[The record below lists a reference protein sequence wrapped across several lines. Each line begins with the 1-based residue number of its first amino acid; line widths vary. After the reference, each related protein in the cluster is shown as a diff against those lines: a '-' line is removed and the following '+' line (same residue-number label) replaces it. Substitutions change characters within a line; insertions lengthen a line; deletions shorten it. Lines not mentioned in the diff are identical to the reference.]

1 MSSRPQVQEFL
12 DKLDELQAIFVLSR
26 RFAPFLDELFD
37 FVQDITVL
45 LEEVNTTIRT
55 RSGHM
60 ERATEH
66 LKSVSEATE
75 VATSEILDHSD
86 EVLKDLRSIE
96 DQLSTVEEQFA
107 EEAEADNQ
115 VLALLREE
123 LGEGHEELLDEV
135 ARIQGRKQDLRDE
148 WAAQLQ
154 DTRDS
159 LSPIRDRMNQ
169 IMMSLQV
176 QDVTEQQLSSVNHLI
191 ETVRDRID
199 ALLRRLGTGKA
210 DRSDAPSGEPS
221 RTATFNMNAEY
232 DRSGDQQRMA
242 DNVMSGTGSGA
253 STRAQDGGSTRGA
266 APKSTSSSR
275 ASSNGASSNGASSDG
290 TSANGASS
298 DGGEAA
304 SQSDIDDMFDDG
316 GGGSSGSD
324 EGGEAASQE
333 EIDELFQ

>member
-1 MSSRPQVQEFL
+1 MSSPSSSRPQVQEFL
-12 DKLDELQAIFVLSR
+12 DKLEELQAVFVLGR
-26 RFAPFLDELFD
+26 RFSPFLGEMIH

-86 EVLKDLRSIE
+86 EVLKDLRGLE
-96 DQLSTVEEQFA
+96 DRLSTLEEDFS
-107 EEAEADNQ
+107 EAAAADER
-115 VLALLREE
+115 VLTLLHDE
-123 LGEGHEELLDEV
+123 LGDEHEEVLDEV
-135 ARIQGRKQDLRDE
+135 ARIQDEKQALRDD
-148 WAAQLQ
+148 WATQLQ
-154 DTRDS
+154 EAREA

-176 QDVTEQQLSSVNHLI
+176 QDITEQQLSSVNHLI

-199 ALLRRLGTGKA
+199 ALLDRLGTGEA
-210 DRSDAPSGEPS
+210 DRGEAPSADPG

-232 DRSGDQQRMA
+232 DRSDDRQRMA
-242 DNVMSGTGSGA
+242 DDLMADKDVDGPTGGQNGA
-253 STRAQDGGSTRGA
+253 S
-266 APKSTSSSR
+266 APQSSSN
-275 ASSNGASSNGASSDG
+275 NGASSG
-290 TSANGASS
+290 
-298 DGGEAA
+298 GGEAA
-304 SQSDIDDMFDDG
+304 SQSDIDEMFDQGADDG
-316 GGGSSGSD
+316 ETGD
-324 EGGEAASQE
+324 GGEAASQE

>member
-1 MSSRPQVQEFL
+1 MPSRPQVQEFL

-96 DQLSTVEEQFA
+96 DQLSTLEEQFA
-107 EEAEADNQ
+107 EEAKADNQ

-148 WAAQLQ
+148 WAVQLQ

-199 ALLRRLGTGKA
+199 ALLSRLGTGKA

-221 RTATFNMNAEY
+221 RTATFNMNAKY

-253 STRAQDGGSTRGA
+253 STRAQSGGGTGGA
-266 APKSTSSSR
+266 APKSTSS
-275 ASSNGASSNGASSDG
+275 NGASSNGTSSDG

-316 GGGSSGSD
+316 GGGSSGGD

>member
-1 MSSRPQVQEFL
+1 MSSRPQVQKFL

-45 LEEVNTTIRT
+45 LEEVDTTIRT

-86 EVLKDLRSIE
+86 EVLKALQRIE
-96 DQLSTVEEQFA
+96 DQLSTLEEEFGDA
-107 EEAEADNQ
+107 AEADAE
-115 VLALLREE
+115 VLSLLRDE
-123 LGEGHEELLDEV
+123 LGDEHEELVDEV
-135 ARIQGRKQDLRDE
+135 VRIQGKKQDLRDD

-154 DTRDS
+154 DTRDA

-199 ALLRRLGTGKA
+199 ALLARLGTGQA
-210 DRSDAPSGEPS
+210 DRSEAPSGEPS
-221 RTATFNMNAEY
+221 RTAAFNMNAEY

-242 DNVMSGTGSGA
+242 DNVMAGNAGDAPTDPGDGREANGAASQPASSSGT
-253 STRAQDGGSTRGA
+253 
-266 APKSTSSSR
+266 
-275 ASSNGASSNGASSDG
+275 SSNGASA
-290 TSANGASS
+290 
-298 DGGEAA
+298 GGGGAA
-304 SQSDIDDMFDDG
+304 SQSDIDEMFDDG
-316 GGGSSGSD
+316 GGGPEAGD
-324 EGGEAASQE
+324 EGDEAASQE

>member
-107 EEAEADNQ
+107 EEAKADNQ

-199 ALLRRLGTGKA
+199 ALLARLGTGQA
-210 DRSDAPSGEPS
+210 DRSEAPSGEPS
-221 RTATFNMNAEY
+221 RTAAFNMNAEY
-232 DRSGDQQRMA
+232 DRSDDKQRMA
-242 DNVMSGTGSGA
+242 DDVVAGDGGGAPAGRNSGSGTNGA
-253 STRAQDGGSTRGA
+253 SSQS
-266 APKSTSSSR
+266 
-275 ASSNGASSNGASSDG
+275 ASSNGASSGASSSNGGG
-290 TSANGASS
+290 T
-298 DGGEAA
+298 AA
-304 SQSDIDDMFDDG
+304 SQSDIDEMFDDG
-316 GGGSSGSD
+316 GGGSGGGD

>member
-199 ALLRRLGTGKA
+199 ALLARLGTGQA

-221 RTATFNMNAEY
+221 RTAAFNMNAEY
-232 DRSGDQQRMA
+232 DRSGEKQRVA
-242 DNVMSGTGSGA
+242 DDVVAGDGGGAPAGRNSGGGTNGA
-253 STRAQDGGSTRGA
+253 SSQS
-266 APKSTSSSR
+266 
-275 ASSNGASSNGASSDG
+275 ASSNGASSGASSSNGGG
-290 TSANGASS
+290 T
-298 DGGEAA
+298 AA

-316 GGGSSGSD
+316 GGGSGGGD

>member
-96 DQLSTVEEQFA
+96 DQLSTLEEQFA
-107 EEAEADNQ
+107 KEAKADNQ

-154 DTRDS
+154 ETRDS

-199 ALLRRLGTGKA
+199 ALLARLGTGQA
-210 DRSDAPSGEPS
+210 DRSEAPSGEPS
-221 RTATFNMNAEY
+221 RTAAFNMNAEY
-232 DRSGDQQRMA
+232 DRSDDKQRMA
-242 DNVMSGTGSGA
+242 DDVVAGDGGGAPTGRNSGGGTNGA
-253 STRAQDGGSTRGA
+253 SSQS
-266 APKSTSSSR
+266 
-275 ASSNGASSNGASSDG
+275 ASSNGASSGASSSNGGG
-290 TSANGASS
+290 T
-298 DGGEAA
+298 AA

-316 GGGSSGSD
+316 GGGSGGGD

>member
-12 DKLDELQAIFVLSR
+12 DKLGELQAIFTLSR
-26 RFAPFLDELFD
+26 RVAPFLDELFD

-45 LEEVNTTIRT
+45 LEEVDTTIRT

-96 DQLSTVEEQFA
+96 DQLSTLEEQFA
-107 EEAEADNQ
+107 EEAKADNQ

-123 LGEGHEELLDEV
+123 LGEGHEELLNEV

-199 ALLRRLGTGKA
+199 ALLSRLGTGQA
-210 DRSDAPSGEPS
+210 DRREAPSGEPS

-232 DRSGDQQRMA
+232 DHEKQRVA
-242 DNVMSGTGSGA
+242 DDVVAG
-253 STRAQDGGSTRGA
+253 
-266 APKSTSSSR
+266 
-275 ASSNGASSNGASSDG
+275 
-290 TSANGASS
+290 
-298 DGGEAA
+298 
-304 SQSDIDDMFDDG
+304 DG
-316 GGGSSGSD
+316 GGAPA
-324 EGGEAASQE
+324 GGKNGGGGRGGPAAAAGPVPFLKGKARGKAWGADARVRAE
-333 EIDELFQ
+333 RYKTI

>member
-86 EVLKDLRSIE
+86 EVLKDLRNIE
-96 DQLSTVEEQFA
+96 DQLSTLEDRFA

-115 VLALLREE
+115 VLNLLREE
-123 LGEGHEELLDEV
+123 LGEEHEELLDEV

-148 WAAQLQ
+148 WAAELQ

-199 ALLRRLGTGKA
+199 ALLARLGTGQA
-210 DRSDAPSGEPS
+210 DRTDAPSAEPS

-242 DNVMSGTGSGA
+242 DNMMAGKDGGAPTGSQNGGGA
-253 STRAQDGGSTRGA
+253 GGSSPQPT
-266 APKSTSSSR
+266 P
-275 ASSNGASSNGASSDG
+275 SNGASSNGASSDG
-290 TSANGASS
+290 
-298 DGGEAA
+298 GGAA

-316 GGGSSGSD
+316 GGGSDGGD

>member
-26 RFAPFLDELFD
+26 RVSPFLDQLFD

-45 LEEVNTTIRT
+45 LEEVDTTIRT

-86 EVLKDLRSIE
+86 EVLKDLRSIG
-96 DQLSTVEEQFA
+96 DQLSTLEDQFA
-107 EEAEADNQ
+107 KEAEADNQ
-115 VLALLREE
+115 ILALLRDE
-123 LGEGHEELLDEV
+123 LGDEHSELLNEV
-135 ARIQGRKQDLRDE
+135 ARIQGKKQDLRDE
-148 WAAQLQ
+148 WTTDLEE
-154 DTRDS
+154 TRDA

-199 ALLRRLGTGKA
+199 ALLDRLGTGEA
-210 DRSDAPSGEPS
+210 DRGEAPSGVPS
-221 RTATFNMNAEY
+221 RTAAFNMNAEY
-232 DRSGDQQRMA
+232 DHNKQRVA
-242 DNVMSGTGSGA
+242 DDVVGGN
-253 STRAQDGGSTRGA
+253 GGST
-266 APKSTSSSR
+266 STGQRNGGQAKGSSSQATASGGGASNG
-275 ASSNGASSNGASSDG
+275 ASSSGASSNGASSGGDG
-290 TSANGASS
+290 T
-298 DGGEAA
+298 AA

-316 GGGSSGSD
+316 GGGGGSSGD
-324 EGGEAASQE
+324 DGGGEAASQE

>member
-1 MSSRPQVQEFL
+1 MSSPSSSRPQVQEFL
-12 DKLDELQAIFVLSR
+12 DKLEELQAVFVLGR
-26 RFAPFLDELFD
+26 RFSPFLGEMIH

-86 EVLKDLRSIE
+86 EVLKDLRGLE
-96 DQLSTVEEQFA
+96 DRLSTLEEEFS
-107 EEAEADNQ
+107 EAAAADER
-115 VLALLREE
+115 VLTLLHDE
-123 LGEGHEELLDEV
+123 LGDEHEEVLDEV
-135 ARIQGRKQDLRDE
+135 ARIQDEKQALRDD
-148 WAAQLQ
+148 WASQLQ
-154 DTRDS
+154 ETREA

-176 QDVTEQQLSSVNHLI
+176 QDITEQQLSSVNHLI

-199 ALLRRLGTGKA
+199 ALLDRLGTGEA
-210 DRSDAPSGEPS
+210 DRGEAPSADPG

-242 DNVMSGTGSGA
+242 DDLMAGNDVDAPAGGQNGA
-253 STRAQDGGSTRGA
+253 S
-266 APKSTSSSR
+266 APQSSSN
-275 ASSNGASSNGASSDG
+275 NGASSG
-290 TSANGASS
+290 
-298 DGGEAA
+298 GGEAA
-304 SQSDIDDMFDDG
+304 SQSDIDEMFDQGADDG
-316 GGGSSGSD
+316 ETGD
-324 EGGEAASQE
+324 GGEAASQE

>member
-96 DQLSTVEEQFA
+96 DQLSTLEEQFA
-107 EEAEADNQ
+107 EEAKADNQ

-199 ALLRRLGTGKA
+199 ALLARLGTGQA
-210 DRSDAPSGEPS
+210 DRSEAPSGEPS
-221 RTATFNMNAEY
+221 RTAAFNMNAEY
-232 DRSGDQQRMA
+232 DRSGEKQRVA
-242 DNVMSGTGSGA
+242 DDVVAGDGGGAPAGRNSGGGTNGA
-253 STRAQDGGSTRGA
+253 SQS
-266 APKSTSSSR
+266 
-275 ASSNGASSNGASSDG
+275 ASSNGASSSNGGG
-290 TSANGASS
+290 T
-298 DGGEAA
+298 AA

-316 GGGSSGSD
+316 GGGSGGGD

>member
-1 MSSRPQVQEFL
+1 MSSASSSRPQVQEFL
-12 DKLDELQAIFVLSR
+12 DKLEELQAVFVLGR
-26 RFAPFLDELFD
+26 RFSPFLGEMIH

-86 EVLKDLRSIE
+86 EVLKDLRGLEDRLSALE
-96 DQLSTVEEQFA
+96 DQFGDAADADEE
-107 EEAEADNQ
+107 
-115 VLALLREE
+115 VLTLLRDE
-123 LGEGHEELLDEV
+123 LGDEHQELLDEV
-135 ARIQGRKQDLRDE
+135 ARIQDEKQALRND
-148 WAAQLQ
+148 WATQLQ
-154 DTRDS
+154 ETRDA

-176 QDVTEQQLSSVNHLI
+176 QDITEQQLSSVNHLI

-199 ALLRRLGTGKA
+199 ALLDRLGTGEA
-210 DRSDAPSGEPS
+210 DRGEAPSADPG

-232 DRSGDQQRMA
+232 DRSDDRQRMA
-242 DNVMSGTGSGA
+242 DDLMAGKDVDGTTGGPNGA
-253 STRAQDGGSTRGA
+253 SDPGA
-266 APKSTSSSR
+266 SSRQSSST
-275 ASSNGASSNGASSDG
+275 NGASSG
-290 TSANGASS
+290 
-298 DGGEAA
+298 GGEAA
-304 SQSDIDDMFDDG
+304 SQSDIDEMFDQGADTG
-316 GGGSSGSD
+316 GASD
-324 EGGEAASQE
+324 GGEAASQE

>member
-199 ALLRRLGTGKA
+199 ALLARLGTGQA

-221 RTATFNMNAEY
+221 RTAAFNMNAEY

-242 DNVMSGTGSGA
+242 DNVMAGKDGGTSTGGRGGGGTGGTA
-253 STRAQDGGSTRGA
+253 SQSTA
-266 APKSTSSSR
+266 
-275 ASSNGASSNGASSDG
+275 SNGASSNGA
-290 TSANGASS
+290 SANGASS

-316 GGGSSGSD
+316 GGGSGGGD

>member
-96 DQLSTVEEQFA
+96 DQLSTLEEQFA
-107 EEAEADNQ
+107 EEAKADNQ

-154 DTRDS
+154 ETRDS

-199 ALLRRLGTGKA
+199 ALLARLGTGQA
-210 DRSDAPSGEPS
+210 DRSEAPSGEPS
-221 RTATFNMNAEY
+221 RTAAFNMNAEY
-232 DRSGDQQRMA
+232 DRSDDKQRMA
-242 DNVMSGTGSGA
+242 DDVVAGDGGGAPTGRNSGGGTNGA
-253 STRAQDGGSTRGA
+253 SSQS
-266 APKSTSSSR
+266 
-275 ASSNGASSNGASSDG
+275 ASSNGASSGASSSNGGG
-290 TSANGASS
+290 T
-298 DGGEAA
+298 AA

-316 GGGSSGSD
+316 GGGSGGGD

>member
-12 DKLDELQAIFVLSR
+12 DKLGELQAIFTLSR
-26 RFAPFLDELFD
+26 RVAPFLDELFD

-45 LEEVNTTIRT
+45 LEEVDTTIRT

-96 DQLSTVEEQFA
+96 DQLSTLEEQFA
-107 EEAEADNQ
+107 EEAKADNQ

-199 ALLRRLGTGKA
+199 ALLARLGTGQA
-210 DRSDAPSGEPS
+210 DRREAPSGEPS

-232 DRSGDQQRMA
+232 DHEKQRVADDVVSGDGGGAPAGR
-242 DNVMSGTGSGA
+242 NSGGGTSGA
-253 STRAQDGGSTRGA
+253 SSQS
-266 APKSTSSSR
+266 
-275 ASSNGASSNGASSDG
+275 ASSNGASSGASSSNGGG
-290 TSANGASS
+290 T
-298 DGGEAA
+298 AA

-316 GGGSSGSD
+316 GGSSGGGGSGGGD

>member
-12 DKLDELQAIFVLSR
+12 DKLGELQAIFTLSR
-26 RFAPFLDELFD
+26 RVAPFLDELFD

-199 ALLRRLGTGKA
+199 ALLNRLGTGQA
-210 DRSDAPSGEPS
+210 DRSEAPSGEPS
-221 RTATFNMNAEY
+221 RTAAFNMNAEY

-242 DNVMSGTGSGA
+242 DDVMAGNAGDAPTDPGDGREANGAASQPASSSGT
-253 STRAQDGGSTRGA
+253 
-266 APKSTSSSR
+266 
-275 ASSNGASSNGASSDG
+275 SSNGASA
-290 TSANGASS
+290 
-298 DGGEAA
+298 GGGGAA
-304 SQSDIDDMFDDG
+304 SQSDIDEMFDDG
-316 GGGSSGSD
+316 GGGPEAGD
-324 EGGEAASQE
+324 EGDEAASQE

>member
-96 DQLSTVEEQFA
+96 DQLSTLEEQFA
-107 EEAEADNQ
+107 EEAKADNQ

-154 DTRDS
+154 ETRDS

-199 ALLRRLGTGKA
+199 ALLARLGTGQA
-210 DRSDAPSGEPS
+210 DRSEAPSGEPS
-221 RTATFNMNAEY
+221 RTAAFNMNAEY
-232 DRSGDQQRMA
+232 DRSDDKQRMA
-242 DNVMSGTGSGA
+242 DDVVAGDGGGAPTGQNSGGGTNGA
-253 STRAQDGGSTRGA
+253 SSQS
-266 APKSTSSSR
+266 
-275 ASSNGASSNGASSDG
+275 ASSNGASSGASSSNGGG
-290 TSANGASS
+290 T
-298 DGGEAA
+298 AA

-316 GGGSSGSD
+316 GGGSGGGD

>member
-96 DQLSTVEEQFA
+96 DQLSTLEEQFA
-107 EEAEADNQ
+107 EEAKADNQ

-148 WAAQLQ
+148 WVVQLQ

-199 ALLRRLGTGKA
+199 ALLSRLGTGKA

-221 RTATFNMNAEY
+221 RTATFNMNAKY

-253 STRAQDGGSTRGA
+253 STRAQGGGGTGGA
-266 APKSTSSSR
+266 APKSTSS
-275 ASSNGASSNGASSDG
+275 NGASSNGTSSDG

-316 GGGSSGSD
+316 GGD